1 MLVLVKSGGL
11 VYRERRAYQVAV
23 ADDFRFTTHE
33 PRRRRC
39 SLTIHPRGGS
49 LGAVDLDGAGTVVLT
64 GYNTDIDYAGTTYHV
79 QTEDKGRSNPIVE
92 SLVYAR
98 GEILYS
104 RRTSYQ
110 DLVDENVESK
120 AIATLM
126 ERQHHTIVE
135 AIRRGRLATL
145 ADEPALVSDEDDT
158 SISRGDEDGGSLAED
173 ATGGGDDEPTLDQ
186 VILDYLAAQRGRAHL
201 VLKAVNRHDF
211 VYGEEADISISAVD
225 SQSTSPQVGAEI
237 TVLFKSTS
245 EPRRL
250 VLAEGET
257 DEKGIFSAK
266 APLPEFSGGTSAVVI
281 TAESELGQSE
291 IKHLVH
297 K

>member
-1 MLVLVKSGGL
+1 
-11 VYRERRAYQVAV
+11 
-23 ADDFRFTTHE
+23 
-33 PRRRRC
+33 
-39 SLTIHPRGGS
+39 
-49 LGAVDLDGAGTVVLT
+49 LDGAETVVLT
-64 GYNTDIDYAGTTYHV
+64 GYNTDIDHAGTTYHV

-104 RRTSYQ
+104 KRTSYQ
-110 DLVDENVESK
+110 DLVDEAIDSN
-120 AIATLM
+120 AIASLM

-135 AIRRGRLATL
+135 AIHRGRLAQL
-145 ADEPALVSDEDDT
+145 ADEPDMVGDEDDT
-158 SISRGDEDGGSLAED
+158 SISRDDEVQTADEGVGTES
-173 ATGGGDDEPTLDQ
+173 DEPTLDQ

-201 VLKAVNRHDF
+201 VLRAVNKHDF
-211 VYGEEADISISAVD
+211 VYGREAEIAISAVD
-225 SQSTSPQVGAEI
+225 SQSNSAQSGVQI

-257 DEKGIFSAK
+257 DEEGIFNAS
-266 APLPEFSGGTSAVVI
+266 APLPDFSGGTSAVVI
-281 TAESELGQSE
+281 TAESDLGQSE

-297 K
+297 R

>member
-1 MLVLVKSGGL
+1 M
-11 VYRERRAYQVAV
+11 
-23 ADDFRFTTHE
+23 
-33 PRRRRC
+33 
-39 SLTIHPRGGS
+39 
-49 LGAVDLDGAGTVVLT
+49 LT

-79 QTEDKGRSNPIVE
+79 QTEDKGRLNPIVE

-104 RRTSYQ
+104 RRTSYR
-110 DLVDENVESK
+110 DLVEEEVENS

-126 ERQHHTIVE
+126 ERQHHTLVE
-135 AIRRGRLATL
+135 AIRRGRLAQLTDQPEL
-145 ADEPALVSDEDDT
+145 ISEDDDT
-158 SISRGDEDGGSLAED
+158 SISRDDDDGIAGAE
-173 ATGGGDDEPTLDQ
+173 GMGGDGVDEPTLDQ

-201 VLKAVNRHDF
+201 VLRAVNTHDF
-211 VYGEEADISISAVD
+211 VYGREAEISISAVD
-225 SQSTSPQVGAEI
+225 SQSNTAQTGVQI

-257 DEKGIFSAK
+257 NGEGVFHAV

-281 TAESELGQSE
+281 TAESDLGQSE

-297 K
+297 R